1 MNLKAA
7 YDFTLKRLIFGDM
20 ILNWFLGIVLALLP
34 GLADRV
40 LGQANLLP
48 LIIYRAIGIGFLLFA
63 AWQTSLVVRGRC
75 GPLDLY
81 FAAAMAEGPVVLLT
95 AALLFMSLALRP
107 FARVAL
113 WIGDIYMLFLGGWYI
128 FVANSLR
135 RSPPIDSP

>member
-1 MNLKAA
+1 MNLKTA

-20 ILNWFLGIVLALLP
+20 ILNWFLGIVLTLLP

-48 LIIYRAIGIGFLLFA
+48 FIVYRIIGIIFLGFA

-75 GPLDLY
+75 GPFDLY

-107 FARVAL
+107 VARVVL

-135 RSPPIDSP
+135 RTPPVDSP